1 MGRCKRICQWQK
13 TACSFAAPFV
23 GTRRAVSADF
33 SKGKSRWKRSTGTF
47 PNQQYRKRDTGR
59 SGLVRSAL
67 EKLSLFSPT
76 FSVRQKHGAGNFA
89 VCGQRLRGHV
99 PSKNTSPAALSWS
112 SLIGQL
118 DEMHSVSAHIRFL
131 FRTTIIFSAQQK
143 SSATSRISSARGG
156 ASLFSLSCPAQA
168 QRSGLTSSCV
178 RSSVWL
184 RLQLQTLPVRWE
196 PEQLQTHPWFSA
208 CC

>member
-1 MGRCKRICQWQK
+1 MPCPPISAREIPLKTFHRNVFKIKVLQTGHRAERSCSLRPRKAVAFLTHLLRVPRSMG
-13 TACSFAAPFV
+13 T
-23 GTRRAVSADF
+23 
-33 SKGKSRWKRSTGTF
+33 
-47 PNQQYRKRDTGR
+47 
-59 SGLVRSAL
+59 
-67 EKLSLFSPT
+67 
-76 FSVRQKHGAGNFA
+76 GNFA

-112 SLIGQL
+112 SLICQL
-118 DEMHSVSAHIRFL
+118 DEICSVSAHIRFL

>member
-1 MGRCKRICQWQK
+1 M
-13 TACSFAAPFV
+13 
-23 GTRRAVSADF
+23 SADF
-33 SKGKSRWKRSTGTF
+33 SKGNSVENVPPERFQNQSITNGTQGGAVLFAPPSKSCRFSHPPSPCAKSMAQGISLSADSDLEGTC
-47 PNQQYRKRDTGR
+47 PLRTPRQ
-59 SGLVRSAL
+59 LRSAGAAL
-67 EKLSLFSPT
+67 LGNLMKYVLFLHVYALFSAQPQ
-76 FSVRQKHGAGNFA
+76 S
-89 VCGQRLRGHV
+89 
-99 PSKNTSPAALSWS
+99 
-112 SLIGQL
+112 
-118 DEMHSVSAHIRFL
+118 
-131 FRTTIIFSAQQK
+131 FSAQQK

-168 QRSGLTSSCV
+168 QRLGLTSSCV

>member
-1 MGRCKRICQWQK
+1 M
-13 TACSFAAPFV
+13 
-23 GTRRAVSADF
+23 SADF
-33 SKGKSRWKRSTGTF
+33 SKGNSVENVPPERFQNQSITNGTQGGAVLFAPPSKSCRFSHPPSPCAKSMAQGISLSADSDLEGTC
-47 PNQQYRKRDTGR
+47 PLRTPRQ
-59 SGLVRSAL
+59 LRSAGAAL
-67 EKLSLFSPT
+67 LGNLMRYVLFLHVYALFSAQPQ
-76 FSVRQKHGAGNFA
+76 S
-89 VCGQRLRGHV
+89 
-99 PSKNTSPAALSWS
+99 
-112 SLIGQL
+112 
-118 DEMHSVSAHIRFL
+118 
-131 FRTTIIFSAQQK
+131 FSAQQK